1 MDRHGDRAGLHHEGR
16 TGPLVRIQRKLTAQ
30 QYCDVL
36 KNMAF
41 PYLTGGQFPGNDYVF
56 QQDRSPVHTAKEVE
70 ALFRQGMT
78 VLTWPPQSPDL
89 NIIEN
94 VWGRMKTALARQ
106 CLHGLSAES
115 LWAVVQSEWDRLK
128 RDPMLA
134 KALYESLPAP
144 MMAVSECKGDV
155 TRY

>member
-1 MDRHGDRAGLHHEGR
+1 
-16 TGPLVRIQRKLTAQ
+16 
-30 QYCDVL
+30 
-36 KNMAF
+36 
-41 PYLTGGQFPGNDYVF
+41 
-56 QQDRSPVHTAKEVE
+56 
-70 ALFRQGMT
+70 
-78 VLTWPPQSPDL
+78 
-89 NIIEN
+89 
-94 VWGRMKTALARQ
+94 MKTALARQ